1 MSKIISFFI
10 SLILLVPPS
19 AFSEDWNRVSSIP
32 AAEIQTQPSTSL
44 AATVLQVDQ
53 TPVSQPDTN
62 LFLQDENPLS
72 SVAELD
78 YDYERYAFKDAIELF
93 RPEYA
98 SAVIVKELNAED
110 LKSLVELP
118 FEVGIVVLDGEIVL
132 FTSGSAD
139 EIGVLPAVKELTQKA
154 ALIAHTHPT
163 IYSEEGPSGGD
174 FNEASDTKPEYVVT
188 HQGAYAYTH
197 QGILNE
203 GNPYSYEEF
212 IQAINQA
219 FNQSPEPDLVQ
230 ARKDLNQ
237 FIAAQDLYNQASVL
251 EKETF
256 RMGGTLSYTSGLNST
271 SVTTLP
277 GSPFPYFMSG
287 SSSSTTLSL
296 NSNGRFKLGYDV
308 RTTGS
313 YSGMTISFDNA
324 STSSIETRN
333 LSTLSFLVFGLQGP
347 ANAVKVEFIDING
360 NKDTFTLTN
369 VSSTERYWRIN
380 TSSIVSSV
388 NKTRIKQINFYVNQS
403 TVPSNKRT
411 GTLYINSKGLNVSA
425 PQQPAVTAPNFSN
438 QTSIVLTGT
447 KEAQTSILING
458 VEVVSR
464 NSSTTWS
471 AAVNLSAEG
480 SNSFNIQAKNSI
492 EKLSTVKTL
501 SIVRDTIAPVIVPSD
516 LPAGNQIDIPYLVIP
531 YHVQDVNPQAAD
543 AFASFDLV
551 PGSND
556 LVIQVTDLAG
566 NQNELHITIHYTPS
580 DSNLTAE
587 EKALRQNW
595 LESNFPYFT
604 ESQGIDSSTGLPIDM
619 IGPNALAGVFW
630 TQPTS
635 IGFYLHFLGDI
646 IAKRVTLSSFSQG
659 AALAAAEKALT
670 SLLDAQ
676 SQFGWQ
682 GLIPW
687 LRLDGG
693 MHPDPS
699 FQIGLIDNA
708 NLTHHLAAFLGLLE
722 KGNLQLTTA
731 ASIYNKA
738 KNFIDSQ
745 GLGYQ
750 SFIDPISGIFRG
762 AYRTDWGLFDG
773 YVDRFGSEV
782 RATLPFLIEYYGL
795 PPAVLTQTIQTLS
808 AYPTLQGRTVKTFSA
823 FDGGAFQYFWPLL
836 VSPEESLPQIA
847 APLQNAL
854 LIFSDFMERQA
865 LAGFPTA
872 ASLPEGGYS
881 GKLGINY
888 LKETSDLLDE
898 TVASVYALA
907 SAYRLNPSRVLSKI
921 LEIQQNFP
929 LLSGPLGFYD
939 SMRLGGGVSQNYYA
953 IDQGSLLLGLMGTGA
968 VDFQSF
974 MEKRG
979 LWTGYTTH
987 YSNLSLNIP
996 QAVTTLPEPPITAAE
1011 MAARD
1016 PDSADLYR
1024 SGIYDYDGST
1034 GNGIEV
1040 SQTSP
1045 GVFTYH
1051 KTQASGWIGGWVTPA
1066 FDRNAYDYVVIEVR
1080 SLAGGDHQ
1088 VRFELKNYNNFI
1100 LQQVLNFQDTG
1111 WHTFQ
1116 FFFPKNSL
1124 PINFAAFAEATN
1136 DFEVRALYFTDT
1148 PIFQKVDDLYSSG
1161 LYDYDG
1167 VTGNGIAVSQTSPGT
1182 YTYTKTASSGWIGG
1196 FVTPAFDR
1204 NSYSYG
1210 VIQIRSLS
1218 AGSNQ
1223 VRLELKNDGNYILN
1237 QVLTLDG
1244 TDWQTFEFYFSGDTP
1259 PLNFIAF
1266 SDAASDFEVRTLYFT
1281 DNPPSQMPIFSDT
1294 PSIVQTSPSAA
1305 ANSHY
1310 LLTYMFNGFP
1320 RSEWVDLIPG
1330 QNTIR
1335 RTFTDAFGRSFAYDF
1350 YVNLA

>member
-1 MSKIISFFI
+1 MSKIASFLI

-19 AFSEDWNRVSSIP
+19 AFSEDWNPLPSIP
-32 AAEIQTQPSTSL
+32 TAEIQAQPSTIPTAVS
-44 AATVLQVDQ
+44 QVNDL
-53 TPVSQPDTN
+53 PVGQPDTN

-72 SVAELD
+72 PVAELD
-78 YDYERYAFKDAIELF
+78 YEYELYAFKDAIELF

-98 SAVIVKELNAED
+98 SAVIVKELTAED
-110 LKSLVELP
+110 LKSLAELP
-118 FEVGIVVLDGEIVL
+118 FEVGIVVLGGEIVL

-139 EIGVLPAVKELTQKA
+139 EIGVLSAVKELTQKA
-154 ALIAHTHPT
+154 SFIAHTHPT
-163 IYSEEGPSGGD
+163 IYSQEGPSGED

-188 HQGAYAYTH
+188 HLGAYAYTH

-203 GNPYSYEEF
+203 GNAYSYEEF
-212 IQAINQA
+212 IQALNQA
-219 FNQSPEPDLVQ
+219 VHQSPEPDPVQ

-237 FIAAQDLYNQASVL
+237 FIAAQDLYNQASLL

-256 RMGGTLSYTSGLNST
+256 RMGGTLSYTSSLNST

-277 GSPFPYFMSG
+277 GSPFPYFMPG

-296 NSNGRFKLGYDV
+296 NSDGRFKLGYDV
-308 RTTGS
+308 KTTGS

-324 STSSIETRN
+324 STPSIETRN
-333 LSTLSFLVFGLQGP
+333 LSTLSSLVFGLQGP
-347 ANAVKVEFIDING
+347 ANAAKVEFIDING

-369 VSSTERYWRIN
+369 VSSTERFWRIN
-380 TSSIVSSV
+380 TSSIISSV
-388 NKTRIKQINFYVNQS
+388 DKTRIKQINFYVNQS

-438 QTSIVLTGT
+438 QTSVVLTGT

-464 NSSTTWS
+464 NNSTTWS
-471 AAVNLSAEG
+471 AAVNLSTEG

-516 LPAGNQIDIPYLVIP
+516 LPVGNQIDIPYLVIP
-531 YHVQDVNPQAAD
+531 YHVQDVNPQVAD

-556 LVIQVTDLAG
+556 LVIGVTDLAG
-566 NQNELHITIHYTPS
+566 NQNELHITINYTPS

-595 LESNFPYFT
+595 LETNFPYFT

-619 IGPNALAGVFW
+619 IGPNAPSGIYW

-635 IGFYLHFLGDI
+635 IGFYLDLLGNI
-646 IAKRVTLSSFSQG
+646 ISKRLVLSSFSQA

-670 SLLDAQ
+670 SLLDVQ
-676 SQFGWQ
+676 SRLGWQ

-687 LRLDGG
+687 LRLDGTLRANS
-693 MHPDPS
+693 PE
-699 FQIGLIDNA
+699 IGLIDNA
-708 NLTHHLAAFLGLLE
+708 NLTHALSVLLGLLE
-722 KGNLQLTTA
+722 KGNLQRTIA

-738 KNFIDSQ
+738 KAFIDGQ
-745 GLGYQ
+745 GSGYA
-750 SFIDPISGIFRG
+750 SFVDPVFGVFR
-762 AYRTDWGLFDG
+762 AVYRTDGRGFDG
-773 YVDRFGSEV
+773 YADRFGSEV
-782 RATLPFLIEYYGL
+782 RATLPFLIEYFGV
-795 PPAVLTQTIQTLS
+795 PQTVLTNLIRS
-808 AYPTLQGRTVKTFSA
+808 FSNYPTLQGRTVQTFSA

-907 SAYRLNPSRVLSKI
+907 SAYRLNPSWVLSKI

-1040 SQTSP
+1040 SHTSP

-1066 FDRNAYDYVVIEVR
+1066 FDRNAYDYVVIEAR
-1080 SLAGGDHQ
+1080 SLAAGNNQ

-1100 LQQVLNFQDTG
+1100 LQQILNFQDTG

-1116 FFFPKNSL
+1116 FFFPKDSL
-1124 PINFAAFAEATN
+1124 PVNFAAFAEAAN
-1136 DFEVRALYFTDT
+1136 DFEVRALYFSDT
-1148 PIFQKVDDLYSSG
+1148 PAFQKIDDLYSSG
-1161 LYDYDG
+1161 LYDYNG

-1210 VIQIRSLS
+1210 VIQIRSLG

-1223 VRLELKNDGNYILN
+1223 VRLELKNNGNYILN
-1237 QVLTLDG
+1237 QVLTLAG
-1244 TDWQTFEFYFSGDTP
+1244 TDWQTFEFYFPADTP

-1266 SDAASDFEVRTLYFT
+1266 SDATSNFEVRTLYFT
-1281 DNPPSQMPIFSDT
+1281 DNPPSQMPIFSNT
-1294 PSIVQTSPSAA
+1294 PSIVQTSPSTA

-1330 QNTIR
+1330 QNTLR

-1350 YVNLA
+1350 HVTLA